1 MWISNF
7 CVVNTRPDY
16 ISHGEAVR
24 MQDEVKSMKNLDNLS
39 CWCPDLL
46 VYDTSSNQ
54 HSKQIQKFLAFGST
68 WCLSNH
74 LTSKIRNSISKASS
88 SQKISCSFDLTLLIH
103 FTARLVYQLLLF
115 FLFTSRLASSLFYW
129 RHIITVVD
137 KGLNKRFDF
146 FRLKSNRGSQ
156 KAKNDG
162 FYVALKSNL
171 VANGW

>member
-74 LTSKIRNSISKASS
+74 LTRKIRNSISKASS
-88 SQKISCSFDLTLLIH
+88 SQKFSCSFDLTLLIH

-115 FLFTSRLASSLFYW
+115 FLFTSLLALLLTAHY
-129 RHIITVVD
+129 HCC
-137 KGLNKRFDF
+137 FDF
-146 FRLKSNRGSQ
+146 FQLQSNRDSQ
-156 KAKNDG
+156 KAKNHG
-162 FYVALKSNL
+162 FHVSLKSNL